1 MIQTKLE
8 QIIEAADA
16 LPPEDLRRLREW
28 LEQKEREAVEQE
40 HRQAELEKEAEDF
53 RKARA
58 WLEENR
64 SQYLG
69 QWVALD
75 GDKLISH
82 GLDARQVY
90 ETALAAGIDSPVLER
105 VVEKETQPY
114 WAGWQ

>member
-8 QIIEAADA
+8 QIIETINA

-28 LEQKEREAVEQE
+28 LEQKERQAADQE
-40 HRQAELEKEAEDF
+40 LHQAQLEKVAEDF
-53 RKARA
+53 RKAMA

-64 SQYLG
+64 SRFLG

-75 GDKLISH
+75 GDQLISH

-90 ETALAAGIDSPVLER
+90 EAALAAGIDSPVLER
-105 VVEKETQPY
+105 VAEKETQPY
-114 WAGWQ
+114 WAGW

>member
-1 MIQTKLE
+1 MIETKLE

-28 LEQKEREAVEQE
+28 LEQKER
-40 HRQAELEKEAEDF
+40 QAADQGQLEKEAENF
-53 RKARA
+53 RKAMT
-58 WLEENR
+58 WLDENR
-64 SQYLG
+64 SKYLG

-82 GLDARQVY
+82 GLDAREVY
-90 ETALAAGIDSPVLER
+90 EAALAAGIDSPVLER

-114 WAGWQ
+114 WAGW